1 MINLEQKYLL
11 KLGKQMITL
20 IQKRTQSGY
29 DIEDKEFIP
38 YSKKP
43 FAMPVGAINK
53 GVLKK
58 LMYKKNRNE
67 VIFFNKNKDKL
78 WVVIKGGYYRYKQF
92 AKTNNSGYSVDT
104 VSLTMSGSML
114 RSLTVIN
121 ASNNQIKI
129 GFNNTD
135 EANKAYWNIQKGRNF
150 FGLSPNDI
158 EKLDTKYFVIK
169 EIKTNIA
176 P

>member
-43 FAMPVGAINK
+43 FAMPVGAMTK
-53 GVLKK
+53 RTLKALSLK
-58 LMYKKNRNE
+58 R
-67 VIFFNKNKDKL
+67 NKDEVVFFRKEGRAL

-92 AKTNNSGYSVDT
+92 AKTNAAGYSVDT

-129 GFNNTD
+129 GFNNTA
-135 EANKAYWNIQKGRNF
+135 EASKAIWNIAKGRNF

-158 EKLDTKYFVIK
+158 KKLDTQYFVIK